1 MVLFHS
7 PWIEVTFFFME
18 LSRIQPGQALSIM
31 TLHYACGDLSTPNLC
46 FPSCH
51 LNGKLGFLLFSKNP
65 WIICRELCTL
75 KLLVSTWLLTDTG
88 TDSVSSSL
96 ALRTNFSDFFFSF
109 HSSSTVKALG
119 SVSKPT
125 TLSSEGFFQLW
136 CSSIEQT
143 LEFSIRQF
151 SLEVNNY
158 CGFCLPAVLAP
169 KANAFVQGLRKLPII
184 HDEVYAQQTSLYDY
198 YGSENTLVLP

>member
-1 MVLFHS
+1 MCFYQMKKNNLSLFFGSFSLSLVWSH
-7 PWIEVTFFFME
+7 IFFMK

-51 LNGKLGFLLFSKNP
+51 LTGKLGFLLFSKNP

-88 TDSVSSSL
+88 TDSVLSSL
-96 ALRTNFSDFFFSF
+96 ALRTDFSDFFFSC

-125 TLSSEGFFQLW
+125 TLSWEGIFF
-136 CSSIEQT
+136 S
-143 LEFSIRQF
+143 
-151 SLEVNNY
+151 
-158 CGFCLPAVLAP
+158 CGAVLL
-169 KANAFVQGLRKLPII
+169 NR
-184 HDEVYAQQTSLYDY
+184 H
-198 YGSENTLVLP
+198 